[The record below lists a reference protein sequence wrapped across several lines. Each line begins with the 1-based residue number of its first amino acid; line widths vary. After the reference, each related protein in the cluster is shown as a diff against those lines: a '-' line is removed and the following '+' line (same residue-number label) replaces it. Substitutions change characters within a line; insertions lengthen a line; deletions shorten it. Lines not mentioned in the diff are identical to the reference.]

1 MSLFRT
7 IIEINPSDS
16 KLSHNTPMCMIGS
29 CFATNIGE
37 KLEALKFDI
46 LLNPFGILFNP
57 LSIAASLKRIV
68 ENIPFTEQEL
78 VFQHEMWHSL
88 AHHGK
93 FSHTDKTK
101 CLENINFSLEEAHQR
116 ILKSKFLIM
125 TFGTAWVYY
134 YKKTGNVVANCHQLP
149 SSEFDRRLVS
159 IEEVYTNVSDS
170 LSLIKK
176 VNPDVKFIFTV
187 SPVRHLADGAH
198 ANQLSKATL
207 LLAISQLCKIFEAQ
221 YFPAYEIILDE
232 LRDYRFFADD
242 MAHPSPLAVDYV
254 FERFA
259 ETYFNKE
266 TRQLNLKIDE
276 IYKAVNHRP
285 INENSIAHGK
295 FKESVLKKTA
305 DMEKANPYLD
315 FSEEK
320 RHFR

>member
-1 MSLFRT
+1 
-7 IIEINPSDS
+7 
-16 KLSHNTPMCMIGS
+16 MIGS

-68 ENIPFTEQEL
+68 ENKPFAEQEL
-78 VFQHEMWHSL
+78 IFHHEMWHSL

-93 FSHTDKTK
+93 FSHTDKTQ
-101 CLENINFSLEEAHQR
+101 CLENINSSLAEAHKR

-125 TFGTAWVYY
+125 TFGTAWVYF
-134 YKKTGNVVANCHQLP
+134 YKKTGSVVANCHQLP
-149 SSEFDRRLVS
+149 SSEFDRQLIS
-159 IEEVYTNVSDS
+159 IEEVYTNVFDS

-176 VNPDVKFIFTV
+176 VNPDIQFIFTV

-207 LLAISQLCKIFEAQ
+207 LLAISQLCKTFGAQ

-266 TRQLNLKIDE
+266 THQLNLRIDE
-276 IYKAVNHRP
+276 INKAINHRP
-285 INENSIAHGK
+285 VNENSIAHGK
-295 FKESVLKKTA
+295 FKEVMLKKIA
-305 DMEKANPYLD
+305 DVEKAHPHLD
-315 FSEEK
+315 FSEKK
-320 RHFR
+320 RHFASFKNMLL

>member
-1 MSLFRT
+1 MSSFRT
-7 IIEINPSDS
+7 IIEISPSES
-16 KLSHNTPMCMIGS
+16 KISHNTPMCMMGS

-37 KLEALKFDI
+37 KLAALKFDI

-68 ENIPFTEQEL
+68 ENKPFTEQEL

-93 FSHTDKTK
+93 FSHMDKTK
-101 CLENINFSLEEAHQR
+101 CLENINSSLAEAHQR
-116 ILKSKFLIM
+116 ILKSKLLIM

-134 YKKTGNVVANCHQLP
+134 YKKTGNVAANCHQLL
-149 SSEFDRRLVS
+149 SSEFDKRLVS

-176 VNPDVKFIFTV
+176 VNPDIQFIFTV

-207 LLAISQLCKIFEAQ
+207 LLAISQLCKTFEAQ

-232 LRDYRFFADD
+232 LRDYRFFAED

-266 TRQLNLKIDE
+266 TCQLNLKIDE

-295 FKESVLKKTA
+295 FKESMLKKIA
-305 DMEKANPYLD
+305 DIEKANPYLD
-315 FSEEK
+315 FSKEK
-320 RHFR
+320 RRFR

>member
-1 MSLFRT
+1 M
-7 IIEINPSDS
+7 
-16 KLSHNTPMCMIGS
+16 MGS
-29 CFATNIGE
+29 CFSTNIGE
-37 KLEALKFDI
+37 KLEKLKFDI

-68 ENIPFTEQEL
+68 ENSQFTEQEL

-93 FSHTDKTK
+93 FSHTDKTQ
-101 CLENINFSLEEAHQR
+101 CLENINSSLAEAHKR

-125 TFGTAWVYY
+125 TFGTAWVYF
-134 YKKTGNVVANCHQLP
+134 YKKNDKVVANCHQLP

-159 IEEVYTNVSDS
+159 IEEVYTSVFDS
-170 LSLIKK
+170 LSLIKT
-176 VNPDVKFIFTV
+176 VNPDIQFIFTV

-207 LLAISQLCKIFEAQ
+207 LLAISQLCKTFEAQ

-242 MAHPSPLAVDYV
+242 MAHPSHLAVDYV

-266 TRQLNLKIDE
+266 TRQLNLSIDE
-276 IYKAVNHRP
+276 INKAVNHRP
-285 INENSIAHGK
+285 VNENSIAHGK
-295 FKESVLKKTA
+295 FKESMLKKIA
-305 DMEKANPYLD
+305 NIEKANSNLD

-320 RHFR
+320 SRFISIRKM